1 MRVARLQAPLPRVTY
16 PLPFSSAQVHVLG
29 MPLGEVYA
37 RRHAI
42 KRLRARLNERAVV
55 QVTAWAEEA
64 MVAEAG

>member
-1 MRVARLQAPLPRVTY
+1 M
-16 PLPFSSAQVHVLG
+16 G

-55 QVTAWAEEA
+55 QFMAWAEEA
-64 MVAEAG
+64 MGAEAG